1 MRAAFGGA
9 DAKVHTGLHM
19 RYPFASIDEGAEM
32 ANARTDSDPQLI
44 DELNARPASEAA
56 KHLGEVDASP
66 AYDALAA
73 LNPAFAQDI
82 LAALPSAQRRT
93 IIAAAAPEIAQQWT
107 RNQLFERGAV
117 GRLMD
122 PAIGVFTPATTVG
135 GAIEALRALIKSAF
149 ITYGY
154 VTDTDGKLLGIVT
167 MRDLL
172 FTENDKTLGDIMLAD
187 VFALRPES
195 LISDAM
201 RLTLNRHYPVYP
213 VCDEH
218 GKLLGLVRGQTIFQ
232 SEAFEITAQAGSMVG
247 VEREE
252 RISTPMFQSFKFR
265 HPWLQ
270 LNLLTAF
277 LAGAVVAMFQ
287 GTIDRLVILAAFLPV
302 LAGQSGNTGC
312 QAMAV
317 TLRGITLGE
326 IKPGDGKTLVFK
338 EGLLGAMN
346 GAPIGV
352 IAGAAM
358 YFTATAQHSTHAI
371 MLALV
376 TFLAMVGACLVSG
389 VSGAIVPLTL
399 KRCGA
404 DPATAS
410 SIFLTTSTDIVSM
423 GLLLGLATVLVPK

>member
-1 MRAAFGGA
+1 MATA
-9 DAKVHTGLHM
+9 DQH
-19 RYPFASIDEGAEM
+19 
-32 ANARTDSDPQLI
+32 LI
-44 DELNARPASEAA
+44 NEIKARPASEAA
-56 KHLGEVDASP
+56 KLLDALD
-66 AYDALAA
+66 ALTVYDALAG

-82 LAALPSAQRRT
+82 LAELPVARRQA
-93 IIAAAAPEIAQQWT
+93 IIESAPEDIARQWK
-107 RNQLFERGAV
+107 RNQSYPEGAL
-117 GRLMD
+117 GRLME
-122 PAIGVFTPATTVG
+122 PAYAVFTPATTVG
-135 GAIEALRALIKSAF
+135 GAIEDLRAMIKSAF

-154 VTDTDGKLLGIVT
+154 VTDPDGKVLGVVT

-172 FTENDKTLGDIMLAD
+172 FADNDRTLGEIMLRD
-187 VFALRPES
+187 VFS
-195 LISDAM
+195 LSPQSRISDAM

-213 VCDEH
+213 VCDAH
-218 GKLLGLVRGQTIFQ
+218 GKLLGLVRGQTIFE

-247 VEREE
+247 VDKEE

-277 LAGAVVAMFQ
+277 LAGGVVAFFQ
-287 GTIDRLVILAAFLPV
+287 GTIDKLVILAAFLPV

-326 IKPGDGKTLVFK
+326 IKPGDGPKLVTK
-338 EGLLGAMN
+338 EGLLGALN

-352 IAGAAM
+352 IAGVAM
-358 YFTATAQHSTHAI
+358 FVTANAQQSPHAV
-371 MLALV
+371 MLSVV
-376 TFLAMVGACLVSG
+376 TFLAMVGACMVSG
-389 VSGAIVPLTL
+389 ISGAIVPLTL
-399 KRCGA
+399 KRYGA

-423 GLLLGLATVLVPK
+423 GLLLGLATVMVR

>member
-1 MRAAFGGA
+1 
-9 DAKVHTGLHM
+9 
-19 RYPFASIDEGAEM
+19 M
-32 ANARTDSDPQLI
+32 ANASTQLVE
-44 DELNARPASEAA
+44 ELKARPASEAA
-56 KHLGEVDASP
+56 KQLGEIDAP
-66 AYDALAA
+66 AAYDALAA

-82 LAALPSAQRRT
+82 LAELPSAQRRT
-93 IIAAAAPEIAQQWT
+93 IIAAAAPEIAQQWS
-107 RNQLFERGAV
+107 RNQTFEQGAV
-117 GRLMD
+117 GRLME
-122 PAIGVFTPATTVG
+122 PAVAVFAPGTTVG
-135 GAIEALRALIKSAF
+135 AAIEALRALIKSAF

-154 VTDTDGKLLGIVT
+154 VTDPEGKLLGIVT

-172 FTENDKTLGDIMLAD
+172 FADNDKTLGDIMLVD
-187 VFALRPES
+187 VFALSPKS

-213 VCDEH
+213 VCDER
-218 GKLLGLVRGQTIFQ
+218 GMLLGLVRGQTIFE

-247 VEREE
+247 VEKEE
-252 RISTPMFQSFKFR
+252 RISTPMMQSFKFR

-277 LAGAVVAMFQ
+277 LAGAVVALFQ

-326 IKPGDGKTLVFK
+326 IKPGDGKALVFK

-352 IAGAAM
+352 IAGVAM
-358 YFTATAQHSTHAI
+358 FVTATAQHSPSAV
-371 MLALV
+371 MLSMV
-376 TFLAMVGACLVSG
+376 TFLAMVGACMVSG
-389 VSGAIVPLTL
+389 ISGAIVPLTL
-399 KRCGA
+399 KRFGA

-423 GLLLGLATVLVPK
+423 GLLLGLATVMVPA

>member
-1 MRAAFGGA
+1 
-9 DAKVHTGLHM
+9 
-19 RYPFASIDEGAEM
+19 M
-32 ANARTDSDPQLI
+32 ANATSEETTQLI
-44 DELNARPASEAA
+44 EDLKARPASEAA
-56 KHLGEVDASP
+56 KHLGEIDAAP
-66 AYDALAA
+66 AYVALAA

-82 LAALPSAQRRT
+82 LAELPSAQRRT
-93 IIAAAAPEIAQQWT
+93 IIAEAAPEIAQQWS
-107 RNQLFERGAV
+107 RNQSYDKGAL
-117 GRLMD
+117 GRLME
-122 PAIGVFTPATTVG
+122 PAVGVFAPATTVG
-135 GAIEALRALIKSAF
+135 EAIETLRALIKSAF

-154 VTDTDGKLLGIVT
+154 ITNPDGKLLGIVT

-172 FTENDKTLGDIMLAD
+172 FADHRKTMGEIMLAN
-187 VFALRPES
+187 VFALSSQMP
-195 LISDAM
+195 ISDAM

-213 VCDEH
+213 VCNEQ
-218 GKLLGLVRGQTIFQ
+218 GILLGLVRGQTIFE

-247 VEREE
+247 VDKEE
-252 RISTPMFQSFKFR
+252 RISTPLMRSFKFR

-277 LAGAVVAMFQ
+277 LAGGVVAMFQ
-287 GTIDRLVILAAFLPV
+287 GTIDRIVILAAFLPV

-326 IKPGDGKTLVFK
+326 IKPGAGKALVFK

-346 GAPIGV
+346 GAPIGL

-358 YFTATAQHSTHAI
+358 YYMSSAQQSSNAL

-376 TFLAMVGACLVSG
+376 TFLAMVGACVVSG
-389 VSGAIVPLTL
+389 ISGAIVPLTL
-399 KRCGA
+399 KRFGA

-410 SIFLTTSTDIVSM
+410 SIFLTTSTDVVSM